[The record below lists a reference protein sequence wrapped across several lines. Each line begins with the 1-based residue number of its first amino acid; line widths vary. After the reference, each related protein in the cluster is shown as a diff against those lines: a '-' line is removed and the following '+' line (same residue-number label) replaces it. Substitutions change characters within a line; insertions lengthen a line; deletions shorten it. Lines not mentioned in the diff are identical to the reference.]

1 MLVVDRLL
9 KKKEVEEISDLH
21 SIAEEE
27 DEQQFTS
34 KSAVVNHMQT
44 SVIDNFLKKEIKR
57 IANSIQKVNSFVKMW
72 INRRRYLQKRRAII
86 LIQG

>member
-27 DEQQFTS
+27 DEQ
-34 KSAVVNHMQT
+34 
-44 SVIDNFLKKEIKR
+44 
-57 IANSIQKVNSFVKMW
+57 
-72 INRRRYLQKRRAII
+72 
-86 LIQG
+86 

>member
-27 DEQQFTS
+27 DEQYFTT
-34 KSAVVNHMQT
+34 KPAVVTHLQT
-44 SVIDNFLKKEIKR
+44 SFVENFLKKELKR
-57 IANSIQKVNSFVKMW
+57 IADSIILVNSFV
-72 INRRRYLQKRRAII
+72 
-86 LIQG
+86 

>member
-21 SIAEEE
+21 SSAEEE

-44 SVIDNFLKKEIKR
+44 SVIENFLKKEIKR
-57 IANSIQKVNSFVKMW
+57 IANSI
-72 INRRRYLQKRRAII
+72 
-86 LIQG
+86 

>member
-44 SVIDNFLKKEIKR
+44 SVIKNFLKKEIKR